1 MIRQYHAQRR
11 RGGPNPLGVGV
22 IPAGAIF
29 YIQDDGWWRDRYR
42 GAPICR
48 NPWIVE
54 AFLNGTI
61 GAARRNRQT
70 GLWENIYA
78 AGRSDMALV
87 RSLRDGRRRQ
97 VAVRTLILHEEHGRS
112 AGPCPYP
119 DLPDMRLW
127 RLSDPRGHRLNHRSG
142 PGGSSENPASP
153 SPSDRFPKS
162 NKSKEQRGDEQRGEW
177 REGESRDGC
186 RIAVRRRK
194 GASLRS
200 RAVHALAPSGRDA
213 ARRRGLP
220 EEQGG

>member
-29 YIQDDGWWRDRYR
+29 YLQDEGWWRDRYR
-42 GAPICR
+42 GAPTCR

-61 GAARRNRQT
+61 GAARRNRET
-70 GLWENIYA
+70 GLWEDVHA

-97 VAVRTLILHEEHGRS
+97 VAVRTLILHEEHGLS
-112 AGPCPYP
+112 LGPCRYP

-127 RLSDPRGHRLNHRSG
+127 RLSGPASHALDRRAG
-142 PGGSSENPASP
+142 PGGSQCNEQRRRETGGDDPGGVEGKRQETAAASP
-153 SPSDRFPKS
+153 SAAAR
-162 NKSKEQRGDEQRGEW
+162 
-177 REGESRDGC
+177 
-186 RIAVRRRK
+186 VRR
-194 GASLRS
+194 AARS
-200 RAVHALAPSGRDA
+200 RAPAPCSDTGAHALAPSGRDA
-213 ARRRGLP
+213 ARGRGLP
-220 EEQGG
+220 EQQGG